1 MGLLKD
7 LVVGPLPGGPK
18 AAVQADIGK
27 RQRAMAGIGTLGC
40 IDRPKFHLFTPHQ
53 QEDMVYLPTQYI
65 FYRTFPLPFL
75 LVRRACA
82 IIPGVLG
89 SSPRDNES
97 GCAGRQTIIAF
108 LPLRNYP
115 FSQGATSM
123 SFDSRTYTVQIGAL
137 TRDLPIFAV
146 APNVK
151 IAIFN
156 MLGDTEIVEQSVDLL
171 VSRIPADAEVILV
184 PEVKAV
190 PLGHALSVRSGLP
203 YVVVRKFRK
212 PYMVNCLETEVIS
225 ITTGAPQTLYVDG
238 KDRPLLQD
246 KKALLVDDVISTGN
260 TLRGMRKLVA
270 AANGQIAGEMA
281 VFTEG
286 DEGQW
291 SNIIALGNLP
301 VFTD

>member
-1 MGLLKD
+1 
-7 LVVGPLPGGPK
+7 
-18 AAVQADIGK
+18 
-27 RQRAMAGIGTLGC
+27 
-40 IDRPKFHLFTPHQ
+40 
-53 QEDMVYLPTQYI
+53 
-65 FYRTFPLPFL
+65 
-75 LVRRACA
+75 
-82 IIPGVLG
+82 
-89 SSPRDNES
+89 
-97 GCAGRQTIIAF
+97 
-108 LPLRNYP
+108 
-115 FSQGATSM
+115 M
-123 SFDSRTYTVQIGAL
+123 SFDSRTYTVQIGAI

-156 MLGDTEIVEQSVDLL
+156 MLGDTEIVEKSVDLL
-171 VSRIPADAEVILV
+171 VSRVPASAQVILV

-225 ITTGAPQTLYVDG
+225 ITTGAPQTLYIDG
-238 KDRPLLQD
+238 KDRALIQD
-246 KKALLVDDVISTGN
+246 KKALLVDDVISTGS

-270 AANGQIAGEMA
+270 AANGQVVGEMA

-286 DEGQW
+286 EEGQW
-291 SNIIALGNLP
+291 SDVIALGNLP